1 MDFDQHLHY
10 SPHIPSKTTV
20 SSVMLKVVL
29 ALVPGII
36 TYVAFFGWGILVNIV
51 IASITALGCEAIVMS
66 LRNRP
71 VVGTLLDG
79 SALVT
84 AILLALALPPH
95 SAWWLVVVGSVFAIV
110 IAKHLYG
117 GLGYN
122 PFNPAMAGYVVILI
136 SFPLEMTRWNP
147 PLALADTPMN
157 LFESFRYSLTGLLPE
172 RLDMDMISLA
182 TPLDVMRTQL
192 DLGDNMATITA
203 ANGIFGHVAGTGGEW
218 VSLAFLAGGLW
229 LLYERIIDWRIPASL
244 LAAILLMSGLF
255 WMIDSSH
262 YASPAFHLLAGA
274 TMLGAFF
281 IATDPV
287 SASTTPLGRV
297 IFGAGCGVLIYVIR
311 NWGGYPDGIAFSVLL
326 MNMAAPLIDYYT
338 QPRVI
343 GQQRNRP

>member
-20 SSVMLKVVL
+20 SSVMLKVML

-36 TYVAFFGWGILVNIV
+36 TYIAFFGWGILVNIV
-51 IASITALGCEAIVMS
+51 IASITALGSEAIVMS

-95 SAWWLVVVGSVFAIV
+95 SAWWLVVVGTVFAIV

-157 LFESFRYSLTGLLPE
+157 LFESFRYSLTGLLPV

-244 LAAILLMSGLF
+244 LATILLMSGLF
-255 WMIDSSH
+255 WMIDSSY

>member
-1 MDFDQHLHY
+1 MDFDQHQHY
-10 SPHIPSKTTV
+10 SPHIPASSTV
-20 SSVMLKVVL
+20 SNVMLKVVL

-36 TYVAFFGWGILVNIV
+36 TYIAFFGWGVLVNII
-51 IASITALGCEAIVMS
+51 IAGIAALGSEAMAVA
-66 LRNRP
+66 LRRQP
-71 VVGTLLDG
+71 VAPTLMDG

-95 SAWWLVVVGSVFAIV
+95 SAWWLIVVGTTFAII
-110 IAKHLYG
+110 IAKQLYG

-122 PFNPAMAGYVVILI
+122 PFNPAMAGYVVVLI

-147 PLALADTPMN
+147 PLSLADAPMS
-157 LFESFRYSLTGLLPE
+157 LLESFQYSLTGILPE
-172 RLDMDMISLA
+172 RLDLDMISLA

-192 DLGDNMATITA
+192 DLGNSLDTITTG
-203 ANGIFGHVAGTGGEW
+203 NGIFGIVAGTGSEW

-229 LLYERIIDWRIPASL
+229 LLFEHIIDWRIPASL
-244 LAAILLMSGLF
+244 LASLLLLSGLF
-255 WMIDSSH
+255 SLIDSSNF
-262 YASPAFHLLAGA
+262 ASPAFHLFAGA

-287 SASTTPLGRV
+287 SASTTPVGRL
-297 IFGAGCGVLIYVIR
+297 IFGAGCGILIYVIR
-311 NWGGYPDGIAFSVLL
+311 TWGGYPDGIAFSVLL

-343 GQQRNRP
+343 GQQKNRS

>member
-20 SSVMLKVVL
+20 SSVMLKVML

-36 TYVAFFGWGILVNIV
+36 TYIAFFGWGILVNIV
-51 IASITALGCEAIVMS
+51 IASITALGSEAIVMS

-95 SAWWLVVVGSVFAIV
+95 SAWWLVVVGTVFAIV

-244 LAAILLMSGLF
+244 LATILLMSGLF
-255 WMIDSSH
+255 WMIDSSY